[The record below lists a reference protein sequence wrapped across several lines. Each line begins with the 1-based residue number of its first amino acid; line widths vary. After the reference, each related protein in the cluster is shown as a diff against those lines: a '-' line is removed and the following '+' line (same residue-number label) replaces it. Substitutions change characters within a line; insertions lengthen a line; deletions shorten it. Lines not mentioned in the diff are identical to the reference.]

1 MRLSFSISSKT
12 SAAAAAAAA
21 AAPAPAPTVSITPQ
35 AFSDG
40 RGTTDSDP
48 KPEYV
53 TVFDGSQPVPVA
65 SPSLVIP
72 AIPNSDFRAAKK
84 MKNLIPPPVSDDPDV
99 TCETQFVLDTS
110 GADAPAG
117 SIPYGLTIRESKPK
131 DESEERDP
139 QLAALRRFREDL
151 KNLPADRGMEEF
163 ADVSVENF
171 AAAVLAGY
179 GWKEGM
185 GIGRGNKEDVKVVQ
199 YDRRQGKE
207 GLGYDPSSVKDSK
220 KKKKKDQK
228 VVTKEEK
235 IVRIIDGKH
244 MGLKGKIVEAFEKM
258 DSDSPKVVVLK
269 LLDSGEE
276 VRLGG
281 DMVAE
286 LGSVKE
292 EKCLRKLKELDI
304 RRRDEVKSRD
314 RRRGEK
320 RSRDGE
326 RELTNGELAKS
337 SNQGRKSN
345 EKEREPVQWLRSHIR
360 VRIISKDFKRGKW
373 YLKKGRVVDVV
384 GPMKCD
390 ISMDDN
396 GELVQGAHQDI
407 LETAIPMR
415 GGSVLVLYGRHEG
428 VYGRLEE
435 RNTEKETGVVRDA
448 DSHALINVN
457 FEQIAEY
464 VGDPSYIGY

>member
-1 MRLSFSISSKT
+1 MKLSFSIPSKT
-12 SAAAAAAAA
+12 SA
-21 AAPAPAPTVSITPQ
+21 VSTTSQ
-35 AFSDG
+35 AFSDDH
-40 RGTTDSDP
+40 RTTDSDP
-48 KPEYV
+48 KPEYF
-53 TVFDGSQPVPVA
+53 TVFDGSQPLPTV

-72 AIPNSDFRAAKK
+72 PIPNSDFRAAKK
-84 MKNLIPPPVSDDPDV
+84 MKNLIPPPVSADPDV
-99 TCETQFVLDTS
+99 TSDTQFVLDTS

-117 SIPYGLTIRESKPK
+117 SIPYGLTIRESKLK

-139 QLAALRRFREDL
+139 QLAELRRFREDI
-151 KNLPADRGMEEF
+151 KSLPADRGMEEF

-207 GLGYDPSSVKDSK
+207 GLGYDPSSAKDA
-220 KKKKKDQK
+220 KKKKDQK
-228 VVTKEEK
+228 VTVKEEK
-235 IVRIIDGKH
+235 IVRVIDGKH

-258 DSDSPKVVVLK
+258 DSGSPKVVVLK

-281 DMVAE
+281 DMIAE
-286 LGSVKE
+286 LGSVEE

-304 RRRDEVKSRD
+304 RRRDEKKSRD
-314 RRRGEK
+314 RRREEK

-326 RELTNGELAKS
+326 REATNGELAKS

-345 EKEREPVQWLRSHIR
+345 EKERVPVQWLRSHIK
-360 VRIISKDFKRGKW
+360 VRIISKDFKKGKY
-373 YLKKGRVVDVV
+373 YLKKGKVVDVV
-384 GPMKCD
+384 GPMRCD

-396 GELVQGAHQDI
+396 GELVQGVHQDM
-407 LETAIPMR
+407 LETAIPKR

-448 DSHALINVN
+448 DSHVLINVN
-457 FEQIAEY
+457 LEQIAEY

>member
-1 MRLSFSISSKT
+1 MKLSFSIPSKT
-12 SAAAAAAAA
+12 SAAAAAA
-21 AAPAPAPTVSITPQ
+21 VSATPQ
-35 AFSDG
+35 AFSDD
-40 RGTTDSDP
+40 RRTTESDS
-48 KPEYV
+48 KPAYF
-53 TVFDGSQPVPVA
+53 TVFDGSQPLPAV

-72 AIPNSDFRAAKK
+72 PIPNSDFRAAKK

-99 TCETQFVLDTS
+99 TSDTQFVLDTS

-117 SIPYGLTIRESKPK
+117 SIPYGLTIRESKSK

-139 QLAALRRFREDL
+139 QLAELRRFREDI
-151 KNLPADRGMEEF
+151 KRLPADRGMEEF

-207 GLGYDPSSVKDSK
+207 GLGYDPSSAKDS
-220 KKKKKDQK
+220 KKKDQK
-228 VVTKEEK
+228 VAAKEEK
-235 IVRIIDGKH
+235 IVRVIDGKH
-244 MGLKGKIVEAFEKM
+244 MGLRGKIVETLEKM

-281 DMVAE
+281 DMIAE
-286 LGSVKE
+286 LGSVEE

-304 RRRDEVKSRD
+304 RRRDEKKNRD
-314 RRRGEK
+314 RRMEEK
-320 RSRDGE
+320 RSRNGE
-326 RELTNGELAKS
+326 KEATNGELTKS
-337 SNQGRKSN
+337 VNQGRKSN

-373 YLKKGRVVDVV
+373 YLKKGKVVDVV
-384 GPMKCD
+384 GPMQCD

-396 GELVQGAHQDI
+396 GELVQGVHQDI
-407 LETAIPMR
+407 LETAIPKR

-457 FEQIAEY
+457 LEQIAEY